1 MMTARHFPYQHPTFG
16 TKSNLAKS
24 SRITRSIYFWWWE
37 FLRRHAEYRQTCE
50 ANGEGALSALYADF
64 GDIHATDF
72 RTWWNQRGVDLFAE
86 PPAVRSVVIVRP
98 GEQSVNIGDP
108 ALLIIAFPLSLP
120 KRYLRQRF
128 SALLKRHHTRR
139 RGQQTAKESRAK
151 YKVHSSPNFEA
162 LRRTLAVFDLRVSN
176 PQMPLW
182 EIAVHAKVVGAAQ
195 APKQSDSPGA
205 VRDKRRICTVTAS
218 RYLRHAKLLIE
229 NVGIG
234 IFPKNRR

>member
-16 TKSNLAKS
+16 TKSNPAES

-50 ANGEGALSALYADF
+50 ANGEGAFAALYADF

-72 RTWWNQRGVDLFAE
+72 RNWWNQRGLDLFAE

-108 ALLIIAFPLSLP
+108 TLLVVAFPLSLP

-128 SALLKRHHTRR
+128 SALLKRHHTRK
-139 RGQQTAKESRAK
+139 RGQQTAKESKAK
-151 YKVHSSPNFEA
+151 YKVHSPPNVDA
-162 LRRTLAVFDLRVSN
+162 LRRALVVYDLRVSN
-176 PQMPLW
+176 PHMKLW
-182 EIAVHAKVVGAAQ
+182 EIALQAKVVGAAQ
-195 APKQSDSPGA
+195 VPKQSDTPGA
-205 VRDKRRICTVTAS
+205 VRDKRRICAVTAS

-229 NVGIG
+229 NVGDG
-234 IFPKNRR
+234 IFPMNKR